1 MSIRGETQILFF
13 ITARHKNL
21 TYILWPHNLV
31 VSHNSLRYVDITYYN
46 DKSRVLSRTH
56 QHINGWMI
64 LNNIHE
70 KLQATLWDT
79 INWTTLRH
87 FRLVDLFTAR
97 NYLFYSY
104 YYSVIQQSVVPST
117 SLHSRVFSD
126 LQKYINFSLSTAQ
139 PDIDCISHC
148 NPNPKESEM
157 NQVCFEKMTNEIAT
171 ARDTIPIT
179 KYFLSNAQRAL
190 WSKTEIIT
198 DLM

>member
-70 KLQATLWDT
+70 KLQPTLCASCEIQLIGLPCDT
-79 INWTTLRH
+79 FVWSISLQLEIIYFTLTI
-87 FRLVDLFTAR
+87 FRLSNNQSFPPHPSPAGSFPTYR
-97 NYLFYSY
+97 NILISAY
-104 YYSVIQQSVVPST
+104 P
-117 SLHSRVFSD
+117 LHSQTLTVFPIAIQIQRKVKWIKSALRKWLMRLL
-126 LQKYINFSLSTAQ
+126 LQEIPFPSQNTSYRM
-139 PDIDCISHC
+139 H
-148 NPNPKESEM
+148 
-157 NQVCFEKMTNEIAT
+157 NELCGP
-171 ARDTIPIT
+171 R
-179 KYFLSNAQRAL
+179 QR
-190 WSKTEIIT
+190 
-198 DLM
+198 

>member
-70 KLQATLWDT
+70 KLQPTLCASCEIQLIGLPCTLSSGRSLYSSKLFILLLLFFGYPT
-79 INWTTLRH
+79 ISR
-87 FRLVDLFTAR
+87 
-97 NYLFYSY
+97 
-104 YYSVIQQSVVPST
+104 

-190 WSKTEIIT
+190 WSKREIIT